1 MGDVLGRLEKSIEIQ
16 APPEKIWELL
26 AFDRSPEWMGDMTT
40 KAEYT
45 SEIHSLDDKFKVG
58 TTAFAWTHSG
68 IGSKLEI
75 IESLKYEKMTTRST
89 SSSRW
94 KMTSISTFT
103 LKPTQRDTE
112 VSYVM
117 DYEFHSILGK
127 MLNKLVFDRW
137 AETEYE
143 KALQNLKSL
152 LEQS

>member
-1 MGDVLGRLEKSIEIQ
+1 MGRLEKSIEIL

-26 AFDRSPEWMGDMTT
+26 AFDRSSEWMGDMTT

-45 SEIHSLDDKFKVG
+45 SEIHSVEDKFKVG
-58 TTAFAWTHSG
+58 ATAFTWTHSG
-68 IGSKLEI
+68 IGSTLEI

-103 LKPTQRDTE
+103 LKPTKMGTE

-143 KALQNLKSL
+143 KAFQNLKRI
-152 LEQS
+152 LEK